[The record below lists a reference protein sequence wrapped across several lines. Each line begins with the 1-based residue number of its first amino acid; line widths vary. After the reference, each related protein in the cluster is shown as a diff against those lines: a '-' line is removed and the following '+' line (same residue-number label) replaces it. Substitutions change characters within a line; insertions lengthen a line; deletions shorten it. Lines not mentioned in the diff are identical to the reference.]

1 MNKMI
6 SILMSVLND
15 QENIDNAITS
25 ILKQTY
31 ENFEFLII
39 DDYSSDYTYE
49 KLISHQKKDDRI
61 KIFRNEKNL
70 GLTKSLNFLLFKSR
84 GEFIA
89 RQDSDDISFVDRL
102 SKQYALVKK
111 QNLAGCTTRAII
123 KNSSR
128 ITPNRSLYLPKKI
141 VMKIKNPFV
150 HGSLFLRKDELL
162 NVGGYDENFYYAQD
176 YKLMSDL
183 IMNNKKISILKEPL
197 YVLNLENNISTNYSL
212 EQKYYAQCVKRRKK
226 PVVNNLKI

>member
-6 SILMSVLND
+6 SILMSVFND
-15 QENIDNAITS
+15 QENIDNAVTS
-25 ILKQTY
+25 ILNQTY

-39 DDYSSDYTYE
+39 DDFSSDYTYE

-70 GLTKSLNFLLFKSR
+70 GLTKSLNFLLYKSR

-102 SKQYALVKK
+102 SKQYELVKK

-162 NVGGYDENFYYAQD
+162 NIGGYDENFYYAQD

-183 IMNNKKISILKEPL
+183 ILKNKKISILKEPL
-197 YVLNLENNISTNYSL
+197 YVLNLENNISTNFSL
-212 EQKYYAQCVKRRKK
+212 EQKYYAQCVKKRKN

>member
-102 SKQYALVKK
+102 SKQYELVKK

-183 IMNNKKISILKEPL
+183 ILNNKKISILKEPL
-197 YVLNLENNISTNYSL
+197 YVLNLENNISTNFSL

-226 PVVNNLKI
+226 PVVNNFKI

>member
-6 SILMSVLND
+6 SILMSVFND
-15 QENIDNAITS
+15 QENIDNAVTS

-39 DDYSSDYTYE
+39 DDFSSDYTYE

-70 GLTKSLNFLLFKSR
+70 GLTKSLNFLLYKSR

-102 SKQYALVKK
+102 SKQYELVKK

-150 HGSLFLRKDELL
+150 HGSLFLRKDEFL

-197 YVLNLENNISTNYSL
+197 YVLNLENNISTNFSL
-212 EQKYYAQCVKRRKK
+212 EQKYYAQCVKRRKN

>member
-1 MNKMI
+1 
-6 SILMSVLND
+6 MSVLND
-15 QENIDNAITS
+15 QENIDNAIKS

-31 ENFEFLII
+31 ENFEFLIV
-39 DDYSSDYTYE
+39 DDYSSDNTYE
-49 KLISHQKKDDRI
+49 KLISHKQKDDRI
-61 KIFRNEKNL
+61 KIFRNEKNI
-70 GLTKSLNFLLFKSR
+70 GLTKSLNFLLSKSS

-89 RQDSDDISFVDRL
+89 RQDSDDVSFVDRL
-102 SKQYALVKK
+102 SKQLALVEK

-162 NVGGYDENFYYAQD
+162 NIGGYDENFYYAQD

-183 IMNNKKISILKEPL
+183 ILKNKKISILKEPL
-197 YVLNLENNISTNYSL
+197 YVLNLENNISTNFSL
-212 EQKYYAQCVKRRKK
+212 EQKYYAQCVKKRKN